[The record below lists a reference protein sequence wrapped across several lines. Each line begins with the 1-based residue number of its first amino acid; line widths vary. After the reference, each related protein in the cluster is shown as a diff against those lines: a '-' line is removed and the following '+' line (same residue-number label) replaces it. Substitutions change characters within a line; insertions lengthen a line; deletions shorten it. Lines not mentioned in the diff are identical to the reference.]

1 MSHLDSFVADF
12 DYSAFHPGSGFFN
25 LVNASIQDNYNR
37 SARAAS
43 PASSIEFPYHRRS
56 SSGELT
62 CTGSDFNST
71 IACVGFN
78 NGA

>member
-12 DYSAFHPGSGFFN
+12 DYSGFHPGSGFFN

-37 SARAAS
+37 SALQAPR
-43 PASSIEFPYHRRS
+43 PALNSLTTGRS